1 MTKHKKSPRTK
12 TAKYS
17 DKEFDNASD
26 QQRNRAGH
34 NNSRLKPSG
43 SGFGPNGQTW
53 LYGIHVVEAALANL
67 KRKKYRLL
75 VNKEWT
81 TSYKVDGNEIQPEY
95 VSREEIERQLQSDA
109 VHQGIALLV
118 APLDHVAIE
127 TVCNDA
133 TDNSVIIVLDQVTD
147 PRNIGAIMRSA
158 IAFGAAAIVVTD
170 KYTPETTASMAKAA
184 SGALDRL
191 PLVRVKNLARSLVLL
206 KKAGFWTVGLD
217 ASADQTIAQANL
229 NGKLA
234 IILGAEGSGLRRLTA
249 ENCDYL
255 VNIPIEPS
263 AESLNVS
270 VAASI
275 ALYEISRIRA

>member
-109 VHQGIALLV
+109 VHQGLALLV

-133 TDNSVIIVLDQVTD
+133 TGNSVIIVLDQVTD

-275 ALYEISRIRA
+275 ALYEISRNRA